1 MHNLN
6 MSLDVA
12 WPSRSVL
19 MVAVIIGMMTIAPQ
33 WAVAQI
39 ENKTDIS
46 DEWIRGFIDGESNAQ
61 TGKTS
66 SCNDGNESEYCIG
79 YCRGLGSRTE
89 EAAKDD
95 PGILAGGY
103 GCKQ

>member
-12 WPSRSVL
+12 GPSRSIL

-46 DEWIRGFIDGESNAQ
+46 DEWIKGFFDGKSDAQ

-66 SCNDGNESEYCIG
+66 SCNNGNTSEYCIG
-79 YCRGLGSRTE
+79 YCQGLGSLAKE
-89 EAAKDD
+89 MAKDD

-103 GCKQ
+103 GCEQ

>member
-12 WPSRSVL
+12 RPSRSVL
-19 MVAVIIGMMTIAPQ
+19 MVAVIIGIMTIVSQ

-39 ENKTDIS
+39 ENKTHIS
-46 DEWIRGFIDGESNAQ
+46 GDWMRGFIDGKSDAQ

-66 SCNDGNESEYCIG
+66 SCNDGNESAYCIG
-79 YCRGLGSRTE
+79 YCEGLGSLAKE
-89 EAAKDD
+89 MAKDD